1 MAIEGPLEE
10 LGIQDVLQLL
20 ELARKTGVLTVR
32 SDRLDDEAVVHFDHG
47 TIIFAAR
54 RRSTRRLGQVLIRA
68 GKLTEGEL
76 ERGLELQR
84 QTPERRLA
92 EILLEMGSV
101 SESDLERVLQFQ
113 MEETIY
119 EVMAWDQGYF
129 RFEER
134 HVGDNRVLARIRV
147 ESLLM
152 EGARRVDE
160 WTQLESK
167 VPSADAVPALSYS
180 AAGEGLTSAPLELRP
195 EEWEVLAE
203 IDGERDV
210 RQIAAALGRSTF
222 DVAKMIFGLV
232 NVAVVQIQER
242 RSRMPEREL
251 HAAVREV
258 EQLLK
263 AGQAEEAARRAGEL
277 EGSQPESAELALLSG
292 RALQA
297 QGRMRAAAEAY
308 ARAAGLDP
316 HSADAHYRLGFAAV
330 RTGELRRAADAWRTF
345 LRLSEGG
352 PRRKVVAHALAA
364 VDTLDQLLAQETS

>member
-20 ELARKTGVLTVR
+20 ELARKSGVLTVR
-32 SDRLDDEAVVHFDHG
+32 SDRLDDEAVIHFDKG
-47 TIIFAAR
+47 TVIFAAR
-54 RRSTRRLGQVLIRA
+54 RKSTRRLGQLLIRA

-76 ERGLELQR
+76 QRGLEIQ
-84 QTPERRLA
+84 QQAPERRLA

-101 SESDLERVLQFQ
+101 SDEDIEHFLRFQ

-129 RFEER
+129 RFDEGHTGES
-134 HVGDNRVLARIRV
+134 RVLARIRV

-160 WTQLESK
+160 WTMLESK
-167 VPSADAVPALSYS
+167 VPSADAIPALSPS
-180 AAGEGLTSAPLELRP
+180 VGESPTGAPLELRP

-210 RQIAAALGRSTF
+210 RQIAAALGKSTF

-232 NVAVVQIQER
+232 GLAVVQIQER

-258 EQLLK
+258 EQLLA
-263 AGQAEEAARRAGEL
+263 AGEADEAARRAADL
-277 EGSQPESAELALLSG
+277 ESSQPDRAEIALLSG

-308 ARAAGLDP
+308 ARAVELDP
-316 HSADAHYRLGFAAV
+316 LSADGQYRLGFAAV
-330 RTGELRRAADAWRTF
+330 RTGELGRAADAWRSF
-345 LRLSEGG
+345 LRLSDGG

-364 VDTLDQLLAQETS
+364 VDTLDQLLAQEA

>member
-32 SDRLDDEAVVHFDHG
+32 SDRLDDEAIVHFEKG
-47 TIIFAAR
+47 TVIFAAR
-54 RRSTRRLGQVLIRA
+54 RKSTRRLGQLLIRA

-76 ERGLELQR
+76 QRGLEIQR
-84 QTPERRLA
+84 QTPDRRLA

-101 SESDLERVLQFQ
+101 SDRDIEHFLRFQ

-134 HVGDNRVLARIRV
+134 HTGDYRVLARIRV

-167 VPSADAVPALSYS
+167 VPSADAIPALSS
-180 AAGEGLTSAPLELRP
+180 SVGESPLGAPLELRP
-195 EEWEVLAE
+195 EEWEVVAE

-210 RQIAAALGRSTF
+210 RQISAALGRSTF

-232 NVAVVQIQER
+232 GLGVVQIQER
-242 RSRMPEREL
+242 RSRMPEREF
-251 HAAVREV
+251 HAAIREV
-258 EQLLK
+258 EQLLG
-263 AGQAEEAARRAGEL
+263 AGEADEAARRAAEL
-277 EGSQPESAELALLSG
+277 ESAQPERAELALLSG

-316 HSADAHYRLGFAAV
+316 QSADAQYRLGFAAV
-330 RTGELRRAADAWRTF
+330 RTGELGRAADAWRKF
-345 LRLSEGG
+345 LRLSDGG

-364 VDTLDQLLAQETS
+364 VDTLDQLLGQEA

>member
-20 ELARKTGVLTVR
+20 ELARKSGVLTVR
-32 SDRLDDEAVVHFDHG
+32 SDRLDDEAVVHFEKG
-47 TIIFAAR
+47 TVIFAAR

-76 ERGLELQR
+76 ERGLQLQR

-101 SESDLERVLQFQ
+101 SEQDLERILQFQ

-134 HVGDNRVLARIRV
+134 HVGENRIRARIRV

-152 EGARRVDE
+152 EGARRTDE

-167 VPSADAVPALSYS
+167 VPSADAVPALSPS
-180 AAGEGLTSAPLELRP
+180 AGETGTGAPLELRP

-203 IDGERDV
+203 IDGSRDV
-210 RQIAAALGRSTF
+210 RQIAAALGKSTF
-222 DVAKMIFGLV
+222 DVAKLIFTLV
-232 NVAVVQIQER
+232 NLAVVQIQEK
-242 RSRMPEREL
+242 RSKMPEREL

-258 EQLLK
+258 EQLLA

-277 EGSQPESAELALLSG
+277 EGAQPERAELALLSG

-316 HSADAHYRLGFAAV
+316 LSPDAHYRLGFAAV
-330 RTGELRRAADAWRTF
+330 RTGELGRAADAWRTF
-345 LRLSEGG
+345 LRLSDGG

-364 VDTLDQLLAQETS
+364 VDTLDQLIGQEVA

>member
-10 LGIQDVLQLL
+10 LGIHDVLQML

-32 SDRLDDEAVVHFDHG
+32 SDRLDDEAVVHFDKG
-47 TIIFAAR
+47 SVIFATR

-68 GKLTEGEL
+68 GKLTEREL

-84 QTPERRLA
+84 QTPDRRLA

-101 SESDLERVLQFQ
+101 SESDLERSLNLQ

-119 EVMAWDQGYF
+119 EVLAWDQGYF
-129 RFEER
+129 RFEEQQVAR
-134 HVGDNRVLARIRV
+134 SRVLARIRV

-167 VPSADAVPALSYS
+167 VPGADAVPALSPS
-180 AAGEGLTSAPLELRP
+180 AGDALTGAPLELRP
-195 EEWEVLAE
+195 EEWEALAE
-203 IDGERDV
+203 IDGEHDV
-210 RQIAAALGRSTF
+210 RQIAAALGRSAV
-222 DVAKMIFGLV
+222 DVARVIFRLV
-232 NVAVVQIQER
+232 NVAVVQIRER

-251 HAAVREV
+251 HAAVREI
-258 EQLLK
+258 ERLL
-263 AGQAEEAARRAGEL
+263 ATGDAEEAARRSGEL
-277 EGSQPESAELALLSG
+277 ESAQPESAELALLSG

-316 HSADAHYRLGFAAV
+316 LSADAHYRLGFAAV
-330 RTGELRRAADAWRTF
+330 RTGELRRAAEAWQAF
-345 LRLSEGG
+345 LRLGEGG
-352 PRRKVVAHALAA
+352 PRRKIVTHALVA
-364 VDTLDQLLAQETS
+364 VDTLDQLIGQEAP

>member
-32 SDRLDDEAVVHFDHG
+32 SDRLDDEAVVHFDRG
-47 TIIFAAR
+47 TVIFAAR
-54 RRSTRRLGQVLIRA
+54 RRSTRRLGQMLIRA
-68 GKLTEGEL
+68 GKLTQGEL
-76 ERGLELQR
+76 ERAMELQR
-84 QTPERRLA
+84 QAPDRRLV
-92 EILLEMGSV
+92 EILLEMGSLT
-101 SESDLERVLQFQ
+101 ENELERFLRFQ

-134 HVGDNRVLARIRV
+134 HVGSGRILARIRV

-160 WTQLESK
+160 WTRLESK
-167 VPSADAVPALSYS
+167 VPSADAVPALSPS
-180 AAGEGLTSAPLELRP
+180 AGESLTGAPLELRP
-195 EEWEVLAE
+195 EEWEILAE
-203 IDGERDV
+203 IDGERDI
-210 RQIAAALGRSTF
+210 RQISAVLGKSTF
-222 DVAKMIFGLV
+222 DVAKMIYGLV
-232 NVAVVQIQER
+232 GLAVVQIQER

-258 EQLLK
+258 EQLMTG
-263 AGQAEEAARRAGEL
+263 GQVDEAARRASEL
-277 EGSQPESAELALLSG
+277 ETAQPESCELALLSG

-316 HSADAHYRLGFAAV
+316 QSADAHYRLGFAAV
-330 RTGELRRAADAWRTF
+330 SRARPSLEYHSA
-345 LRLSEGG
+345 RLSSNTSALRESWKTPIFGHT
-352 PRRKVVAHALAA
+352 RK
-364 VDTLDQLLAQETS
+364 TRYPTSS